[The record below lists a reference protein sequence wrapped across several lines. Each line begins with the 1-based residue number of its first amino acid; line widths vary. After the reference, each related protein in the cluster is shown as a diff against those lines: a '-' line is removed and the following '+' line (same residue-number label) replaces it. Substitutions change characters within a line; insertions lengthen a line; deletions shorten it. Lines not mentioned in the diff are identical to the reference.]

1 LRKRVLVI
9 DDNAANLRLF
19 ELLLRNDYTVET
31 ACSAEE
37 ALEAVERFRPD
48 LVLVDVQLPG
58 IDGLTLTRRLRNDGK
73 HHCICIIAL
82 TAYAMTEDRDRAFAA
97 GCDGFISKPV
107 DTRTF
112 SSTIETLLAGA
123 P

>member
-1 LRKRVLVI
+1 MRKRVLVS
-9 DDNAANLRLF
+9 DDNAANLRRF
-19 ELLLRNDYTVET
+19 ELLLHNDYTVET
-31 ACSAEE
+31 AHSAEE

-58 IDGLTLTRRLRNDGK
+58 IDGLTLTRRLRNDGN
-73 HHCICIIAL
+73 HRCTCIIAL

-112 SSTIETLLAGA
+112 SSTIEALLAGA